1 MSSIASG
8 EDRVV
13 NFKSRGVVFGAAI
26 AAVVVANACA
36 FAQEWPTRP
45 VTLVGP
51 FGAGGST
58 DLIAR
63 IVSEEMSKGL
73 GQPIV
78 VEARPGSSGIVG
90 VSYVQRAKPNGY
102 TLVMGTSGTH
112 ASNPTIIAN
121 LPYDPIKDFVPISQF
136 TIAEHV
142 LAVHPSVPAKNMTQL
157 IEYARANPGVLNYGS
172 AGVASIQH
180 IGGALL
186 GQMADVK
193 MVHVPY
199 SGSAPAIADL
209 MAGNVHMVF
218 GALAELMPQFQ
229 SGQLR
234 PIAVTALKRSK
245 LLPDLP
251 TIDETLPG
259 FELASWQGM
268 FAPAGTPPEIIGRL
282 AMEVERA
289 FKVEEMR
296 AKLTNQGLLPVG
308 SSPEEF
314 KAFLPKSIE
323 QWRKLN
329 RLAGAKVIN

>member
-1 MSSIASG
+1 MFNIKFRSG
-8 EDRVV
+8 I
-13 NFKSRGVVFGAAI
+13 FSAAI
-26 AAVVVANACA
+26 AAVLAASA
-36 FAQEWPTRP
+36 SALAQDWPTRP

-90 VSYVQRAKPNGY
+90 VSYVQRAKPDGY

-112 ASNPTIIAN
+112 ASNPTLIAD

-142 LAVHPSVPAKNMTQL
+142 LAVHPSVPAENIAQL
-157 IEYARANPGVLNYGS
+157 IEHARANPGVLNYGS

-186 GQMADVK
+186 SQMAGIE

-209 MAGNVHMVF
+209 LAGNVQMVF
-218 GALAELMPQFQ
+218 GTVAELLPSIQ
-229 SGQLR
+229 SGALR
-234 PIAVTALKRSK
+234 PIAVTALTRSK
-245 LLPDLP
+245 LLPKVA

-268 FAPAGTPPEIIGRL
+268 FAPANTPPEVVERL
-282 AMEVERA
+282 AKEVARA
-289 FKVEEMR
+289 FTVEEMR
-296 AKLTNQGLLPVG
+296 SKLVNQGLLPVG

-314 KAFLPKSIE
+314 KAFLPKSID
-323 QWRKLN
+323 QWRKMN
-329 RLAGAKVIN
+329 KLAGAKVIE

>member
-1 MSSIASG
+1 MK
-8 EDRVV
+8 
-13 NFKSRGVVFGAAI
+13 FKYRGFILAAAI
-26 AAVVVANACA
+26 ASAVVATASA
-36 FAQEWPTRP
+36 FAQDWPTRP

-90 VSYVQRAKPNGY
+90 VSYAQRAKPDGY

-112 ASNPTIIAN
+112 ASNPTIIAD
-121 LPYDPIKDFVPISQF
+121 LPYDPIKDFVPVSQF

-142 LAVHPSVPAKNMTQL
+142 LAVHPSVPAENITQL

-186 GQMADVK
+186 EQMAGVK

-209 MAGNVHMVF
+209 MAGNIDMVF
-218 GALAELMPQFQ
+218 GALAELMPQIQ
-229 SGQLR
+229 SGGLR
-234 PIAVTALKRSK
+234 AIAVTALKRSQ
-245 LLPDLP
+245 LLPDVP
-251 TIDETLPG
+251 TIAETLPG

-268 FAPAGTPPEIIGRL
+268 FAPAGTPPEVIDRL
-282 AMEVERA
+282 AKEVARA
-289 FKVEEMR
+289 FTVEEMR
-296 AKLTNQGLLPVG
+296 SKLVNQGLLPVG
-308 SSPEEF
+308 SSPDEF
-314 KAFLPKSIE
+314 KAFLPQSIE
-323 QWRKLN
+323 QWRKMN
-329 RLAGAKVIN
+329 RLAGANVIN

>member
-1 MSSIASG
+1 MTK
-8 EDRVV
+8 
-13 NFKSRGVVFGAAI
+13 FKYRGLILAAAI
-26 AAVVVANACA
+26 ASAVVASASA

-58 DLIAR
+58 DVIAR

-90 VSYVQRAKPNGY
+90 VSYVQRAKPDGY

-112 ASNPTIIAN
+112 ASNPTIIAD
-121 LPYDPIKDFVPISQF
+121 LPYDPIKDFVPVGQF

-142 LAVHPSVPAKNMTQL
+142 LAVHPSVQAENMTQL

-186 GQMADVK
+186 EQMADIK

-209 MAGNVHMVF
+209 MAGNVDMVF
-218 GALAELMPQFQ
+218 GTVAELLPQIQ
-229 SGQLR
+229 SGGLR
-234 PIAVTALKRSK
+234 AIAVTAAKRSE
-245 LLPDLP
+245 LLPDVP
-251 TIDETLPG
+251 TVAETVPG

-268 FAPAGTPPEIIGRL
+268 FAPAGTPPEVIDRL
-282 AMEVERA
+282 AKEVARA
-289 FKVEEMR
+289 FTVEEMR
-296 AKLTNQGLLPVG
+296 SKLIKQGLFPVG
-308 SSPEEF
+308 SSPDEF
-314 KAFLPKSIE
+314 KAFLPQSIE
-323 QWRKLN
+323 QWRKMN
-329 RLAGAKVIN
+329 RLAGANVIN

>member
-1 MSSIASG
+1 MISI
-8 EDRVV
+8 
-13 NFKSRGVVFGAAI
+13 KSRGGIFGALVA
-26 AAVVVANACA
+26 AAVMASASA
-36 FAQEWPTRP
+36 FAQDWPTRP

-63 IVSEEMSKGL
+63 IVAEEMGKGL
-73 GQPIV
+73 GQPII

-90 VSYVQRAKPNGY
+90 VSHVKRAKPDGY
-102 TLVMGTSGTH
+102 TLLMGTSGTH
-112 ASNPTIIAN
+112 ASNPTIIPD

-142 LAVHPSVPAKNMTQL
+142 LAVHPSVPAENMTKL

-186 GQMADVK
+186 EQMAGIK

-199 SGSAPAIADL
+199 SGGAPAIADL
-209 MAGNVHMVF
+209 MAGNVQMVF
-218 GALAELMPQFQ
+218 GPLAELMPQFQ
-229 SGQLR
+229 SGTLR
-234 PIAVTALKRSK
+234 PIAVTALKRSQ
-245 LLPDLP
+245 LLPNVP

-268 FAPAGTPPEIIGRL
+268 FAPAGTPPEIIDRL
-282 AMEVERA
+282 AKEVARA
-289 FKVEEMR
+289 YSVEAMR
-296 AKLTNQGLLPVG
+296 SKLANQGLLPVG
-308 SSPEEF
+308 SSPAEF

-329 RLAGAKVIN
+329 GLAGANVIK

>member
-1 MSSIASG
+1 MIKI
-8 EDRVV
+8 
-13 NFKSRGVVFGAAI
+13 KSRAGIFGAVI
-26 AAVVVANACA
+26 AAAVMASASA
-36 FAQEWPTRP
+36 FAEDWPTRP

-90 VSYVQRAKPNGY
+90 VSHVQRAKPDGY

-112 ASNPTIIAN
+112 ASNPTIIAD
-121 LPYDPIKDFVPISQF
+121 LPYDPIKDFVPVSQF

-142 LAVHPSVPAKNMTQL
+142 LAIHPSVPAKNMAEL
-157 IEYARANPGVLNYGS
+157 IEYARANPGELNYGS

-186 GQMADVK
+186 EQMADVK
-193 MVHVPY
+193 LVHVPY

-209 MAGNVHMVF
+209 MAGNVDMVF
-218 GALAELMPQFQ
+218 GTLSELMPQIQ
-229 SGQLR
+229 SGALR
-234 PIAVTALKRSK
+234 AIAVTALKRSQ

-268 FAPAGTPPEIIGRL
+268 FAPAGTPPEIIDRL
-282 AMEVERA
+282 AKEVARA
-289 FKVEEMR
+289 YTVEEMR
-296 AKLTNQGLLPVG
+296 SKLVKQGLFPVG
-308 SSPEEF
+308 SSPDEF
-314 KAFLPKSIE
+314 KAFLPQSIE

-329 RLAGAKVIN
+329 RLAGANVIN

>member
-1 MSSIASG
+1 ML
-8 EDRVV
+8 
-13 NFKSRGVVFGAAI
+13 NFRSRYGIFGAAI
-26 AAVVVANACA
+26 AAAVAVSASA
-36 FAQEWPTRP
+36 FAQDWPTRP
-45 VTLVGP
+45 ITLVGP

-90 VSYVQRAKPNGY
+90 VSYVQRAKPDGY
-102 TLVMGTSGTH
+102 TLLMGTSGTH
-112 ASNPTIIAN
+112 ASNPTIMAD
-121 LPYDPIKDFVPISQF
+121 LPYDPIEDFIPISQF

-142 LAVHPSVPAKNMTQL
+142 LAIHPSVPAENMTQL

-186 GQMADVK
+186 EQMAGIK

-199 SGSAPAIADL
+199 SGGAPAIADL
-209 MAGNVHMVF
+209 LAGNVHMVF
-218 GALAELMPQFQ
+218 GPLAELMSHFQ
-229 SGQLR
+229 GGTLR
-234 PIAVTALKRSK
+234 PLAVTATRRSQ

-259 FELASWQGM
+259 FDLASWQGM
-268 FAPAGTPPEIIGRL
+268 FAPAGTPQEIIDRL
-282 AMEVERA
+282 GKEVARA
-289 FKVEEMR
+289 YTVEEMR
-296 AKLTNQGLLPVG
+296 SKLVNQGLLPVG
-308 SSPEEF
+308 STPEEF
-314 KAFLPKSIE
+314 KAFLPQSIE
-323 QWRKLN
+323 QWRNMN
-329 RLAGAKVIN
+329 RLAGAKVID

>member
-1 MSSIASG
+1 MT
-8 EDRVV
+8 
-13 NFKSRGVVFGAAI
+13 KSKYRGLILAAAI
-26 AAVVVANACA
+26 ASAVVANASA
-36 FAQEWPTRP
+36 FAQDWPTRP

-90 VSYVQRAKPNGY
+90 VSYVQRAKPDGY

-112 ASNPTIIAN
+112 ASNPTIIAD
-121 LPYDPIKDFVPISQF
+121 LPYDPIKDFVPVSQF

-142 LAVHPSVPAKNMTQL
+142 LAVHPSVPAENITQL
-157 IEYARANPGVLNYGS
+157 VEYARANPGVLNYGS

-186 GQMADVK
+186 EQMADVK

-209 MAGNVHMVF
+209 MAGNIDMVF
-218 GALAELMPQFQ
+218 GTVAELLPQIQ
-229 SGQLR
+229 SGGLR
-234 PIAVTALKRSK
+234 AIAVTALKRSQ
-245 LLPDLP
+245 LLPDVP
-251 TIDETLPG
+251 TIAETLPG

-268 FAPAGTPPEIIGRL
+268 FAPAGTPPEIIDRL
-282 AMEVERA
+282 AKEVARA
-289 FKVEEMR
+289 FTVEEMR
-296 AKLTNQGLLPVG
+296 SKLVKQGLLPVG
-308 SSPEEF
+308 SSPDEF
-314 KAFLPKSIE
+314 KTFLPQSIE
-323 QWRKLN
+323 QWRKMN
-329 RLAGAKVIN
+329 RLAGANVIN

>member
-1 MSSIASG
+1 M
-8 EDRVV
+8 
-13 NFKSRGVVFGAAI
+13 
-26 AAVVVANACA
+26 
-36 FAQEWPTRP
+36 AQDWPTRA

-90 VSYVQRAKPNGY
+90 VSYVQRAKPDGY

-112 ASNPTIIAN
+112 ASNPTIIPD
-121 LPYDPIKDFVPISQF
+121 LPYDPIKGFVPISQF
-136 TIAEHV
+136 TIAEHI

-186 GQMADVK
+186 EQMADVK

-209 MAGNVHMVF
+209 LAGNVQMVF
-218 GALAELMPQFQ
+218 GALAELLPNIQ
-229 SGQLR
+229 SGTLR

-251 TIDETLPG
+251 TVDETLPG
-259 FELASWQGM
+259 FELASWQGI
-268 FAPAGTPPEIIGRL
+268 FAPAGTPPEIIARL
-282 AMEVERA
+282 AKEVKRS
-289 FKVEEMR
+289 FTVEEMR
-296 AKLTNQGLLPVG
+296 LKLTNQGLLPVG

-314 KAFLPKSIE
+314 KEFLPRSIE

-329 RLAGAKVIN
+329 KLAGAKVIE

>member
-1 MSSIASG
+1 MTK
-8 EDRVV
+8 
-13 NFKSRGVVFGAAI
+13 FKYRGFILAAAI
-26 AAVVVANACA
+26 ASAVVASASA
-36 FAQEWPTRP
+36 FAQDWPTRP

-63 IVSEEMSKGL
+63 IVSEEMSKEL

-90 VSYVQRAKPNGY
+90 VSYVQRAKPDGY

-112 ASNPTIIAN
+112 ASNPTIIAD
-121 LPYDPIKDFVPISQF
+121 LPYDPIEDFVPISQF

-142 LAVHPSVPAKNMTQL
+142 LAIHPSVPAENITQL
-157 IEYARANPGVLNYGS
+157 IEYARANPGVLDYGS

-186 GQMADVK
+186 EQMADIK

-209 MAGNVHMVF
+209 MAGNIDMVF
-218 GALAELMPQFQ
+218 GALAELMPQIQ
-229 SGQLR
+229 SGGLR
-234 PIAVTALKRSK
+234 AIAVTALKRSQ
-245 LLPDLP
+245 LLPDVP
-251 TIDETLPG
+251 TIAETLPG

-268 FAPAGTPPEIIGRL
+268 FAPAGTPPEVIDRL
-282 AMEVERA
+282 AKEVARA
-289 FKVEEMR
+289 FTVEEMR
-296 AKLTNQGLLPVG
+296 SKLINQGLLPVG
-308 SSPEEF
+308 SSPDEF
-314 KAFLPKSIE
+314 KAFLPQSIE
-323 QWRKLN
+323 QWRKMN
-329 RLAGAKVIN
+329 RLAGADVID

>member
-1 MSSIASG
+1 M
-8 EDRVV
+8 
-13 NFKSRGVVFGAAI
+13 
-26 AAVVVANACA
+26 ANASA
-36 FAQEWPTRP
+36 FAQDWPTRP

-90 VSYVQRAKPNGY
+90 VSYVQRAKPDGY

-112 ASNPTIIAN
+112 ASNPTIIAD
-121 LPYDPIKDFVPISQF
+121 LPYDPLKDFVPVSQF

-142 LAVHPSVPAKNMTQL
+142 LAIHPSVPAENITQL

-186 GQMADVK
+186 EQMADVK

-209 MAGNVHMVF
+209 MAGNIDMVF
-218 GALAELMPQFQ
+218 GALAELMPQIQ
-229 SGQLR
+229 SGGLR
-234 PIAVTALKRSK
+234 AIAVTALKRSQ
-245 LLPDLP
+245 LLPDVP
-251 TIDETLPG
+251 TIAETLPG

-268 FAPAGTPPEIIGRL
+268 FAPAGTPPEVIDRL
-282 AMEVERA
+282 AKEVARA
-289 FKVEEMR
+289 FTVEEMR
-296 AKLTNQGLLPVG
+296 AKLVKQGLLPVG
-308 SSPEEF
+308 SSPDEF
-314 KAFLPKSIE
+314 KAFLPQSIE
-323 QWRKLN
+323 QWRRMN
-329 RLAGAKVIN
+329 RIAGANVLN

>member
-1 MSSIASG
+1 MKNI
-8 EDRVV
+8 
-13 NFKSRGVVFGAAI
+13 KSRHGIFGALV
-26 AAVVVANACA
+26 AAALVVSASAL
-36 FAQEWPTRP
+36 AQEWPTRP

-73 GQPIV
+73 GQPII

-90 VSYVQRAKPNGY
+90 VSYVQRAKPDGY
-102 TLVMGTSGTH
+102 TLLMGTSGTH
-112 ASNPTIIAN
+112 ASNPTIIAD
-121 LPYDPIKDFVPISQF
+121 LPYDPIKDFVPVSQF

-142 LAVHPSVPAKNMTQL
+142 LAIHPSLPAENMTQL
-157 IEYARANPGVLNYGS
+157 IEYARANPGVLDYGS

-186 GQMADVK
+186 EQMADIK

-209 MAGNVHMVF
+209 MAGNVDMVF
-218 GALAELMPQFQ
+218 GTVSELLPHIQ
-229 SGQLR
+229 SGALR
-234 PIAVTALKRSK
+234 AIAVTALKPSQ

-251 TIDETLPG
+251 TIAETLPG

-268 FAPAGTPPEIIGRL
+268 FAPADTPPEIIERISK
-282 AMEVERA
+282 EVARA
-289 FKVEEMR
+289 YTAEEMR
-296 AKLTNQGLLPVG
+296 SKLVKQGLLPVG

-329 RLAGAKVIN
+329 QLAGADVIK